1 MSSEPRPKLARRV
14 LTGVNAEG
22 RSVIVGDAETPTW
35 VRRPTGSVVMDVWR
49 AGSLPAHVDDEPAE
63 DGELVLAP
71 AAAGVCVRIAV
82 FPPDKDIDA
91 ADAAAYEA
99 AMQEIYG
106 DQGDPSPGEVAGMHR
121 TDTIDIVTV
130 VDGEIWVVMEE
141 GETPLQAGDCLVQR
155 GTRHAWR
162 NRSDRPCTLATTMLA
177 AVRS

>member
-22 RSVIVGDAETPTW
+22 RSVIVSDAETPTW

-49 AGSLPAHVDDEPAE
+49 VGSLPAHVDDEPAE

-106 DQGDPSPGEVAGMHR
+106 DQGDPPPGEVAGMHR

-141 GETPLQAGDCLVQR
+141 GETPHQAGDCLVQR

>member
-1 MSSEPRPKLARRV
+1 
-14 LTGVNAEG
+14 
-22 RSVIVGDAETPTW
+22 
-35 VRRPTGSVVMDVWR
+35 
-49 AGSLPAHVDDEPAE
+49 
-63 DGELVLAP
+63 
-71 AAAGVCVRIAV
+71 
-82 FPPDKDIDA
+82 
-91 ADAAAYEA
+91 
-99 AMQEIYG
+99 MQEIYG